1 MGKRALL
8 AQGMS
13 IVGAHRVI
21 EFARGRIQREL
32 PILAYHRVLDIANE
46 DAFPFD
52 PELVSASVEG
62 FAWQMEYVKRR
73 YQPISF
79 RTAIDMIDGKIE
91 WLQRPIIITFDDG
104 YDDNYYHAFPIL
116 ASLNVPAT
124 IFVSTGYVGTGSPFW
139 FDYVAHVLL
148 RAPAGPVFTGN
159 LGFELEIDRRHSSRR
174 TGAAALVR
182 ALKRVSNRQRLQF
195 LEEFEQHYDG
205 IADREC
211 FFLSRP
217 LDWTQIREMSVAGI
231 EFGSHTVSH
240 PILSR
245 LDDQELAY
253 ELTESR
259 RTLELQLGKPA
270 EVLAYPVGGAEE
282 FNDSVIEAAR
292 TAGYRLGV
300 SYMHGVNCIDQMDYF
315 RLRRHRVERYTCPSY
330 FSGVLS
336 LPEVFS

>member
-13 IVGAHRVI
+13 IVGAHRLI
-21 EFARGRIQREL
+21 ELARGKMQREL
-32 PILAYHRVLDIANE
+32 PILAYHRILDIASE

-73 YQPISF
+73 YQPITF
-79 RTAIDMIDGKIE
+79 RAAIDMIDGKLDWPE
-91 WLQRPIIITFDDG
+91 RPIIVTFDDG
-104 YDDNYYHAFPIL
+104 YDDNYHHAFPVL
-116 ASLNVPAT
+116 AALNVPAT
-124 IFVSTGYVGTGSPFW
+124 IFVSTGYVGTDTPFW
-139 FDYVAHVLL
+139 FDYVAHILW
-148 RAPAGPVFTGN
+148 RAPAGRVFTGD
-159 LGFELEIDRRHSSRR
+159 LELQLDIDQGLPSRR
-174 TGAAALVR
+174 QGAAVLVR
-182 ALKRVSNRQRLQF
+182 ALKRVRNRQRLQF
-195 LEEFEQHYDG
+195 LDDFKRHYED
-205 IADREC
+205 IADPEC

-217 LDWTQIREMSVAGI
+217 LDWQQIREMSASGI

-245 LDDQELAY
+245 LDDEELAY
-253 ELTESR
+253 ELAESR
-259 RTLELQLGKPA
+259 RTLETQIDRPA

-282 FNDSVIEAAR
+282 FNDGVIGAAR

-300 SYMHGVNCIDQMDYF
+300 SYMHGVNRIGDMDCF
-315 RLRRHRVERYTCPSY
+315 RLRRHRVERYTRPSY

>member
-21 EFARGRIQREL
+21 ELARGKMQREL
-32 PILAYHRVLDIANE
+32 PILAYHRVLDIASE

-52 PELVSASVEG
+52 PELISASAEG

-73 YQPISF
+73 YQPITFSA
-79 RTAIDMIDGKIE
+79 AIDMIDGKIGWPE
-91 WLQRPIIITFDDG
+91 RPIIITFDDG

-124 IFVSTGYVGTGSPFW
+124 IFVSTGYIGTDMPFW
-139 FDYVAHVLL
+139 FDYVAHILW

-159 LGFELEIDRRHSSRR
+159 LGLELEIDHGQSSRR
-174 TGAAALVR
+174 AGAAALVR
-182 ALKRVSNRQRLQF
+182 ALKRVSNRERLSF
-195 LEEFEQHYDG
+195 LQEFKNRYDD

-211 FFLSRP
+211 MFLSRP
-217 LDWTQIREMSVAGI
+217 LDWKQIREMSSSGI

-245 LDDQELAY
+245 LDDQELEH
-253 ELTESR
+253 ELAESR
-259 RTLELQLGKPA
+259 RILELHLDRPA

-282 FNDSVIEAAR
+282 FNETVIKAAR
-292 TAGYRLGV
+292 SAGYRLGV
-300 SYMHGVNCIDQMDYF
+300 SYMHGVNCIEQLDHF
-315 RLRRHRVERYTCPSY
+315 RLRRHRVERYTRPSY